1 LKKNEVLQLM
11 PDEKQRIIQFIR
23 KYANDGESIC
33 ILVSGGLDS
42 DVTSRLCAE
51 AVGRNRIHLVVVLQ
65 DDMEER
71 YKENARQLAKDLD
84 VTLDEV
90 DLRDYNFQLI
100 KTMEKG
106 NPSLFSSA
114 SLLDPNRAKCSL
126 RTFLIS
132 CYQDKYYLIAG
143 TSNRTEV
150 ELGFFLPFG
159 DNMAHFKPIAH
170 LYKTQVF
177 HLARELGC
185 REKVLSQAPSAGF
198 WAGQEDLTDL
208 AYWIINRAPIMGTE
222 KIFTDEEEKQAEVI
236 RATLTQEAVDTALY
250 AIYNAM
256 DNKEIVSISGLSV
269 ECVDA
274 LVAITKASKKWKTRP
289 LLQRLEI
296 RGIVTQ

>member
-1 LKKNEVLQLM
+1 MEKHEALQLM

-23 KYANDGESIC
+23 QYANDGESIC

-51 AVGRNRIHLVVVLQ
+51 AVGRDRIHLVFVLQ

-71 YKENARQLAKDLD
+71 YGKNARQLAKDLD
-84 VTLDEV
+84 ATLDEV
-90 DLRDYNFQLI
+90 DLRGYNFQLI
-100 KTMEKG
+100 KAAEQG
-106 NPSLFSSA
+106 NPSLFNSA

-126 RTFLIS
+126 RTSLIS
-132 CYQDKYYLIAG
+132 CYQDKYFLIAG
-143 TSNRTEV
+143 TSNRTEI

-185 REKVLSQAPSAGF
+185 QKEVLRQAPSAGF
-198 WAGQEDLTDL
+198 WIGQEDLTDL
-208 AYWIINRAPIMGTE
+208 AYWIINRSPIMGTE
-222 KIFTDEEEKQAEVI
+222 RIFSDEEEKQMGAI
-236 RATLTQEAVDTALY
+236 RATLTQKAVDTALY
-250 AIYNAM
+250 AIHNNM
-256 DNKEIVSISGLSV
+256 DIKEVVSMSDLSF

-274 LVAITKASKKWKTRP
+274 LIAITNASKKWKTRP
-289 LLQRLEI
+289 LLQCLKMRD
-296 RGIVTQ
+296 IVT

>member
-1 LKKNEVLQLM
+1 MEKHKVLQLM
-11 PDEKQRIIQFIR
+11 PDEKQRIIQFIGQ
-23 KYANDGESIC
+23 YANDGESIC

-71 YKENARQLAKDLD
+71 YMENARQLAKDLD

-90 DLRDYNFQLI
+90 DLRGYNLQLI
-100 KTMEKG
+100 KAVEQG

-114 SLLDPNRAKCSL
+114 SLIDPNRAKCSL

-132 CYQDKYYLIAG
+132 CYQDKYFLIAG
-143 TSNRTEV
+143 TSNRTEI

-185 REKVLSQAPSAGF
+185 REEVLNQAPSAGF
-198 WAGQEDLTDL
+198 WAGQDDLTDL
-208 AYWIINRAPIMGTE
+208 AYWIINRMPIMGTAR
-222 KIFTDEEEKQAEVI
+222 IFNNEEEK
-236 RATLTQEAVDTALY
+236 RAKIISAALTQEAVDTALY
-250 AIYNAM
+250 AVYNGM
-256 DNKEIVSISGLSV
+256 SINEVVSMSGLSF
-269 ECVDA
+269 ECADA
-274 LVAITKASKKWKTRP
+274 LAAIIEASKKWKTRP
-289 LLQRLEI
+289 LLQQLEI
-296 RGIVTQ
+296 RGIIN